1 MGKVSVLSGNEA
13 CVEGALAA
21 GVRFFAG
28 YPITPS
34 SPIAEMM
41 SVRLPRLGGK
51 FIQMEDEIASMNAII
66 GASLAGL
73 KVLGAT
79 SGPGFS
85 LKQESFGVAVL
96 MEVPCVM
103 IDVQRV
109 GPSTGMATL
118 PAQGDVMAARWG
130 THGDHPAI
138 VLAPSTVRECFDLT
152 VKAVNLAERLRTIVF
167 LLTDA
172 ILASLLERVELPDT
186 VEIVDRPRP
195 TVPPRQYKPY
205 AAGEDGVPEMA
216 DFGSGY
222 HWYASSNVHDENGY
236 LATSNHEVA
245 WALFQRLH
253 NKVWRHKEEVTFYST
268 EWLDDAEVAVFAYGS
283 TARSGRAAVRM
294 ARQRGIKAGF
304 VKTLTLWPFPGEV
317 VSQIAEKVGIIV
329 VPEMNMGQL
338 VEKVR
343 EVSCGRAKVISVA
356 RVDGRL
362 IPPEEILEAICEGV
376 NG

>member
-1 MGKVSVLSGNEA
+1 VL
-13 CVEGALAA
+13 GALAA

-34 SPIAEMM
+34 SSIAEMM
-41 SVRLPRLGGK
+41 SKRLPQVGGK
-51 FIQMEDEIASMNAII
+51 FIQMEDEIASINALI
-66 GASLAGL
+66 GASVAGL

-85 LKQESFGVAVL
+85 LKQESFGVSML

-118 PAQGDVMAARWG
+118 PAQGDVMASRWG
-130 THGDHPAI
+130 THGDHPVI
-138 VLAPSTVRECFDLT
+138 VLAASTVRECFELT
-152 VKAVNLAERLRTIVF
+152 VKAVNLAERFRTIVF
-167 LLTDA
+167 LLSDA
-172 ILASLLERVELPDT
+172 ILASLLERVELPDA
-186 VEIVDRPRP
+186 VETVDRPRP
-195 TVPPRQYKPY
+195 TVPPEQYKPY

-222 HWYASSNVHDENGY
+222 HWYASSNVHDENGH
-236 LATSNHEVA
+236 LATSKHDVA
-245 WALFQRLH
+245 WALFQRLQ
-253 NKVWRHKEEVTFYST
+253 NKVLRHKQELTFYTT
-268 EWLDDAEVAVFAYGS
+268 EWLDDAEVVVFGYGS
-283 TARSGRAAVRM
+283 TARSGRAAVKA
-294 ARQRGIKAGF
+294 AREKGIKAGF
-304 VKTLTLWPFPGEV
+304 VKTLTIWPFPDEL
-317 VSQIAEKVGIIV
+317 VSQIAEKAHTIV

-343 EVSCGRAKVISVA
+343 EVSCGRAEVISVA

-362 IPPEEILEAICEGV
+362 IPPGEILEAIAGGV
-376 NG
+376 DG

>member
-1 MGKVSVLSGNEA
+1 MSKVTVLSGNEA

-34 SPIAEMM
+34 SSIAEMM
-41 SVRLPRLGGK
+41 SMRLPRVGGK
-51 FIQMEDEIASMNAII
+51 FIQMEDEIASVNALF
-66 GASLAGL
+66 GASLTGL
-73 KVLGAT
+73 KVIGAT
-79 SGPGFS
+79 SGPGLS
-85 LKQESFGVAVL
+85 LKQESFGVAML
-96 MEVPCVM
+96 MEVPCAM

-109 GPSTGMATL
+109 GPSTGMATM

-130 THGDHPAI
+130 THGDHPII
-138 VLAPSTVRECFDLT
+138 VLAASTVRECFDLT
-152 VKAVNLAERLRTIVF
+152 VKAVNLAERFRTLVI

-172 ILASLLERVELPDT
+172 ILASLLEKVELPDT
-186 VEIVDRPRP
+186 VETVDRLRP
-195 TVPPRQYKPY
+195 TVPPEQYKPY

-222 HWYASSNVHDENGY
+222 HWYASSNVHDERGH

-253 NKVWRHKEEVTFYST
+253 NKVWKHREEFTFYST
-268 EWLDDAEVAVFAYGS
+268 EWLDDAEVVVFAYGS
-283 TARSGRAAVRM
+283 TARSARAAVKM
-294 ARQRGIKAGF
+294 ARQQGIKAGF
-304 VKTLTLWPFPGEV
+304 VKTLTIWPFPDEI
-317 VSQIAEKVGIIV
+317 VSQIADKARTII

-343 EVSCGRAKVISVA
+343 EVSCGRAEVISVA

-362 IPPEEILEAICEGV
+362 IPPQPILEAIREGI

>member
-1 MGKVSVLSGNEA
+1 MGKVSVFSGNEA

-21 GVRFFAG
+21 GVSFFAG

-34 SPIAEMM
+34 SSIAEMM
-41 SVRLPRLGGK
+41 SMRLPRLGGK
-51 FIQMEDEIASMNAII
+51 FIQMEDEIASMNALI
-66 GASLAGL
+66 GASLAGQ
-73 KVLGAT
+73 KVIGAT

-85 LKQESFGVAVL
+85 LKQETFGVAVL
-96 MEVPCVM
+96 MEVPCVV

-118 PAQGDVMAARWG
+118 PAQSDVMAARWG

-138 VLAPSTVRECFDLT
+138 VLAASTVRECFDLT
-152 VKAVNLAERLRTIVF
+152 VKAVNLAERFRTIVI

-172 ILASLLERVELPDT
+172 ILASLLERIELPDT
-186 VEIVDRPRP
+186 VETIDRPRP
-195 TVPPRQYKPY
+195 TVPPDQYKPY
-205 AAGEDGVPEMA
+205 AAGEDGVPEIA

-222 HWYASSNVHDENGY
+222 HWYASSNVHDEKGY
-236 LATSNHEVA
+236 MATDNHKVA

-253 NKVWRHKEEVTFYST
+253 NKILKHKEEVTFYST
-268 EWLDDAEVAVFAYGS
+268 EWLDDAELVVFAYGS
-283 TARSGRAAVRM
+283 TARSGRAAVKM
-294 ARQRGIKAGF
+294 AREKGIKAGF
-304 VKTLTLWPFPGEV
+304 VKTLTIWPFPDEI
-317 VSQIAEKVGIIV
+317 VSQIAEKAHTIV

-343 EVSCGRAKVISVA
+343 EVSCGRAEVKSVA

>member
-1 MGKVSVLSGNEA
+1 MGKVTVLSGNDA

-34 SPIAEMM
+34 STIAEMM
-41 SVRLPRLGGK
+41 SRRLPQVGGK
-51 FIQMEDEIASMNAII
+51 FLQMEDEIASVNALI
-66 GASLAGL
+66 GASLTGL
-73 KVLGAT
+73 KVIGAT

-85 LKQESFGVAVL
+85 LKQESFGVALL

-138 VLAPSTVRECFDLT
+138 VLTASSVAECFDLT
-152 VKAVNLAERLRTIVF
+152 VKAVNLAERFRTLVI

-172 ILASLLERVELPDT
+172 ILASLLEKVVLPDT
-186 VEIVDRPRP
+186 VETIDRPRT
-195 TVPPRQYKPY
+195 TVPPDQYKPY
-205 AAGEDGVPEMA
+205 AAGEDGVPPIA
-216 DFGSGY
+216 DFGKGY
-222 HWYASSNVHDENGY
+222 HWYASSNVHDEYGH

-245 WALFQRLH
+245 RALLQRLH
-253 NKVWRHKEEVTFYST
+253 DKVWKARKDFTYYTE
-268 EWLDDAEVAVFAYGS
+268 EWLDDADMVVLAYGS
-283 TARSGRAAVRM
+283 TARSARAAVKT
-294 ARQRGIKAGF
+294 ARQQGVKVGF
-304 VKTLTLWPFPGEV
+304 VKLMTLWPFPDWI
-317 VSQIAEKVGIIV
+317 VSKIAERAGTII

-343 EVSCGRAKVISVA
+343 EVSCGKTEVKSLA

-362 IPPEEILEAICEGV
+362 IPPQLILNTISEGI

>member
-1 MGKVSVLSGNEA
+1 MGKVRVLSGNEA

-34 SPIAEMM
+34 SSIAEMM

-51 FIQMEDEIASMNAII
+51 FIQMEDEIASMNALI
-66 GASLAGL
+66 GASLTGL

-85 LKQESFGVAVL
+85 LKQETFGVAIL
-96 MEVPCVM
+96 MEVPCVV

-130 THGDHPAI
+130 THGDHTAI
-138 VLAPSTVRECFDLT
+138 VFAPSTVRECFDLT
-152 VKAVNLAERLRTIVF
+152 VKAVNLAERFRTLVF
-167 LLTDA
+167 VLTDA

-186 VEIVDRPRP
+186 VEIIDRPRP
-195 TVPPRQYKPY
+195 TVPPDQYKPY
-205 AAGEDGVPEMA
+205 AAGEDGVPPMA

-222 HWYASSNVHDENGY
+222 HWYASSNVHDERGF
-236 LATSNHEVA
+236 LATDSHEVA
-245 WALFQRLH
+245 WALFQRLR
-253 NKVWRHKEEVTFYST
+253 NKVWKHKEEITFFST
-268 EWLDDAEVAVFAYGS
+268 DWLDDAEVVVFAYGS
-283 TARSGRAAVRM
+283 TARSARAAVKM
-294 ARQRGIKAGF
+294 AREKGIKAGF
-304 VKTLTLWPFPGEV
+304 VKAQTIWPFPDEL
-317 VSQIAEKVGIIV
+317 VSRVAEKVSAIV

-343 EVSCGRAKVISVA
+343 EVSCGRAEVKSVA

-362 IPPEEILEAICEGV
+362 IPPEEILEGIREAADG
-376 NG
+376 

>member
-294 ARQRGIKAGF
+294 ACQRGIKAGF

>member
-1 MGKVSVLSGNEA
+1 MGRVTVLSGNEA

-21 GVRFFAG
+21 GVSFFAG

-34 SPIAEMM
+34 SSIAEVM
-41 SVRLPRLGGK
+41 SVRLPQLGGK
-51 FIQMEDEIASMNAII
+51 FIQMEDEIASMNALI
-66 GASLAGL
+66 GASLTGV
-73 KVLGAT
+73 KVMGAT

-85 LKQESFGVAVL
+85 LKQETFGVAVL
-96 MEVPCVM
+96 MEVPCVV

-118 PAQGDVMAARWG
+118 PSQSDVMAARWG

-138 VLAPSTVRECFDLT
+138 VLAASTVRECFDLT
-152 VKAVNLAERLRTIVF
+152 VKAVNLAERFRTLVL

-186 VEIVDRPRP
+186 VETVDRPRP
-195 TVPPRQYKPY
+195 TVPPDQYKPY
-205 AAGEDGVPEMA
+205 AADKDGVPEMA

-236 LATSNHEVA
+236 LATDKHEVA

-253 NKVWRHKEEVTFYST
+253 NKVLKHKEEVTFYST
-268 EWLDDAEVAVFAYGS
+268 EWLDDAEVVVFAYGS
-283 TARSGRAAVRM
+283 TARSGRAAVKM
-294 ARQRGIKAGF
+294 AREKGIKAGF
-304 VKTLTLWPFPGEV
+304 VKTLTIWPFPDEIV
-317 VSQIAEKVGIIV
+317 LQIAEKAHTIV

-343 EVSCGRAKVISVA
+343 EVSCGRAEVKSVA

>member
-1 MGKVSVLSGNEA
+1 MSKVTVLSGNEA

-34 SPIAEMM
+34 SSIAEMM
-41 SVRLPRLGGK
+41 SMRLPRVGGK
-51 FIQMEDEIASMNAII
+51 FIQMEDEIASVNALI
-66 GASLAGL
+66 GASLTGL
-73 KVLGAT
+73 KVIGAT
-79 SGPGFS
+79 SGPGLS
-85 LKQESFGVAVL
+85 LKQESFGVAML

-109 GPSTGMATL
+109 GPSTGMATM

-130 THGDHPAI
+130 THGDHPII
-138 VLAPSTVRECFDLT
+138 VLAASTVRECFDLT
-152 VKAVNLAERLRTIVF
+152 VKVVNLAERFRTLVI

-172 ILASLLERVELPDT
+172 ILASLLEKVELPDT
-186 VEIVDRPRP
+186 VETVDRPRP
-195 TVPPRQYKPY
+195 TVPPEQYKPY

-222 HWYASSNVHDENGY
+222 HWYASSNVHDESGR

-253 NKVWRHKEEVTFYST
+253 NKVWKHREEFTFYST
-268 EWLDDAEVAVFAYGS
+268 EWLDDAEVVVFAYGS
-283 TARSGRAAVRM
+283 TARSARAAVKM
-294 ARQRGIKAGF
+294 ARQQGIKAGF
-304 VKTLTLWPFPGEV
+304 VKTLTIWPFPDEI
-317 VSQIAEKVGIIV
+317 VSQIADKARTII

-343 EVSCGRAKVISVA
+343 EVSCGKAEVISVA

-362 IPPEEILEAICEGV
+362 IPPQPILEAIREGV

>member
-1 MGKVSVLSGNEA
+1 MGRVTVLSGNEA

-21 GVRFFAG
+21 GVSFFAG

-34 SPIAEMM
+34 SSIAEVM
-41 SVRLPRLGGK
+41 SVRLPQLGGK
-51 FIQMEDEIASMNAII
+51 FIQMEDEIASMNALI
-66 GASLAGL
+66 GASLTGV
-73 KVLGAT
+73 KVMGAT

-85 LKQESFGVAVL
+85 LKQETFGVAVL
-96 MEVPCVM
+96 MEVPCVV

-118 PAQGDVMAARWG
+118 PSQSDVMAARWG

-138 VLAPSTVRECFDLT
+138 VLAASTVRECFDLT
-152 VKAVNLAERLRTIVF
+152 VKAVNLAERFRTIVI

-186 VEIVDRPRP
+186 VETVDRPRP
-195 TVPPRQYKPY
+195 TVPPDQYKPY
-205 AAGEDGVPEMA
+205 AADKDGVPEMA

-236 LATSNHEVA
+236 LATDKHEVA

-253 NKVWRHKEEVTFYST
+253 NKVLKHKEEVTFYST
-268 EWLDDAEVAVFAYGS
+268 EWLDDAEVVVFAYGS
-283 TARSGRAAVRM
+283 TARSGRAAVKM
-294 ARQRGIKAGF
+294 AREKGIKAGF
-304 VKTLTLWPFPGEV
+304 VKTLTIWPFPDEIV
-317 VSQIAEKVGIIV
+317 LQIAEKAHTIV

-343 EVSCGRAKVISVA
+343 EVSCGRAEVKSVA

>member
-1 MGKVSVLSGNEA
+1 MGKVRVLSGNEA

-34 SPIAEMM
+34 SSIAEMM
-41 SVRLPRLGGK
+41 SARLPRLGGK

-66 GASLAGL
+66 GASLTGL

-85 LKQESFGVAVL
+85 LKQETFGVAML
-96 MEVPCVM
+96 MEVPCVV

-130 THGDHPAI
+130 THGDHPVI

-152 VKAVNLAERLRTIVF
+152 VKAVNLAERLRTLVF
-167 LLTDA
+167 VLTDA

-186 VEIVDRPRP
+186 VETIDRPRP
-195 TVPPRQYKPY
+195 TVSPEQYKPY
-205 AAGEDGVPEMA
+205 AAGEDGVPPIA

-222 HWYASSNVHDENGY
+222 HWYASSNVHDEKGF
-236 LATSNHEVA
+236 LATDKHEVA
-245 WALFQRLH
+245 WALFQRLRD
-253 NKVWRHKEEVTFYST
+253 KVWKNREEITFYST
-268 EWLDDAEVAVFAYGS
+268 EWLDNAEVVVFAYGS
-283 TARSGRAAVRM
+283 TARSARAAVKM
-294 ARQRGIKAGF
+294 AREKGIKAGF
-304 VKTLTLWPFPGEV
+304 VKTQTIWPFPDEI
-317 VSQIAEKVGIIV
+317 VSKIAEKVRAIV

-343 EVSCGRAKVISVA
+343 EISCGRAEVKSIA

-362 IPPEEILEAICEGV
+362 IPPEEILEGIGEAA

>member
-1 MGKVSVLSGNEA
+1 MGRVTVLSGNEA

-21 GVRFFAG
+21 GVSFFAG

-34 SPIAEMM
+34 SSIAEVM
-41 SVRLPRLGGK
+41 SVRLPQLGGK
-51 FIQMEDEIASMNAII
+51 FIQMEDEIASMNALI
-66 GASLAGL
+66 GASLTGV
-73 KVLGAT
+73 KVMGAT

-85 LKQESFGVAVL
+85 LKQETFGVAVL
-96 MEVPCVM
+96 MEVPCVV

-118 PAQGDVMAARWG
+118 PSQSDVMAARWG

-138 VLAPSTVRECFDLT
+138 VLAASTVRECFDLT
-152 VKAVNLAERLRTIVF
+152 VKAVNLAERFRTIVI

-186 VEIVDRPRP
+186 VETVDRPRP
-195 TVPPRQYKPY
+195 TVPPDQYKPY
-205 AAGEDGVPEMA
+205 AADKDGVPEMA

-236 LATSNHEVA
+236 LATDKHEVA

-253 NKVWRHKEEVTFYST
+253 NKVLKHKEEVTFYST
-268 EWLDDAEVAVFAYGS
+268 EWLGDAEVVVFAYGS
-283 TARSGRAAVRM
+283 TARSGRAAVKM
-294 ARQRGIKAGF
+294 AREKGIKAGF
-304 VKTLTLWPFPGEV
+304 VKTLTIWPFPDEIV
-317 VSQIAEKVGIIV
+317 LQIAEKAHTIV

-343 EVSCGRAKVISVA
+343 EVSCGRAEVKSVA

-362 IPPEEILEAICEGV
+362 IPPEEILEAIYEGV

>member
-1 MGKVSVLSGNEA
+1 MGRVSVLSGNEA
-13 CVEGALAA
+13 CVLGALAA

-34 SPIAEMM
+34 SSIAEMM
-41 SVRLPRLGGK
+41 SKRLPQVGGK
-51 FIQMEDEIASMNAII
+51 FIQMEDEIASMNALI
-66 GASLAGL
+66 GASVAGL

-85 LKQESFGVAVL
+85 LKQESFGVNIL

-118 PAQGDVMAARWG
+118 PAQGDIMASRWG
-130 THGDHPAI
+130 THGDHPVI
-138 VLAPSTVRECFDLT
+138 VLAASTVRECFELT
-152 VKAVNLAERLRTIVF
+152 VKAVNLAERFRTIVF
-167 LLTDA
+167 LLSDA
-172 ILASLLERVELPDT
+172 ILASLLERVELPDA
-186 VEIVDRPRP
+186 VETVDRPRP
-195 TVPPRQYKPY
+195 TVPPEQYKPY

-222 HWYASSNVHDENGY
+222 HWYASSNVHDENGH
-236 LATSNHEVA
+236 LATSKNDVA
-245 WALFQRLH
+245 WALFQRLQ
-253 NKVWRHKEEVTFYST
+253 NKVLRHKQELTFYTT
-268 EWLDDAEVAVFAYGS
+268 EWLDDAEVVVFGYGT
-283 TARSGRAAVRM
+283 TARSGRAAVKA
-294 ARQRGIKAGF
+294 AREKGIKAGF
-304 VKTLTLWPFPGEV
+304 AKTLTIWPFPDEL
-317 VSQIAEKVGIIV
+317 VSQIAEKARTIV

-343 EVSCGRAKVISVA
+343 EVSCGRAEVISVA

-362 IPPEEILEAICEGV
+362 IPPGEILEAIAGGV
-376 NG
+376 DG

>member
-1 MGKVSVLSGNEA
+1 MGRVTVLSGNEA

-21 GVRFFAG
+21 GVSFFAG

-34 SPIAEMM
+34 SSIAEVM
-41 SVRLPRLGGK
+41 SVRLPQLGGK
-51 FIQMEDEIASMNAII
+51 FIQMEDEIASMNALI
-66 GASLAGL
+66 GASLTGV
-73 KVLGAT
+73 KVMGAT

-85 LKQESFGVAVL
+85 LKQETFGVAVL
-96 MEVPCVM
+96 MEVPCVV

-118 PAQGDVMAARWG
+118 PSQSDVMAARWG

-138 VLAPSTVRECFDLT
+138 VLAASTVRECFDLT
-152 VKAVNLAERLRTIVF
+152 VKAVNLAERFRTIVI

-186 VEIVDRPRP
+186 VETIDRPRP
-195 TVPPRQYKPY
+195 TVPPDQYKPY
-205 AAGEDGVPEMA
+205 AAGEDGVPEIA

-236 LATSNHEVA
+236 LATDKHEVA

-253 NKVWRHKEEVTFYST
+253 NKVLKHKEEVTFYST
-268 EWLDDAEVAVFAYGS
+268 EWLDDAEVVVFAYGS
-283 TARSGRAAVRM
+283 TARSGRAAVKM
-294 ARQRGIKAGF
+294 AREKGIKAGF
-304 VKTLTLWPFPGEV
+304 VKTLTIWPFPDEI
-317 VSQIAEKVGIIV
+317 VSQIAKKAHTIV

-343 EVSCGRAKVISVA
+343 EVSCGRAEVKSVA

-362 IPPEEILEAICEGV
+362 IPPEEILEALCEGV

>member
-1 MGKVSVLSGNEA
+1 MGKVTVLSGNEA

-34 SPIAEMM
+34 SSIAEMM
-41 SVRLPRLGGK
+41 SRRLPLVGGK
-51 FIQMEDEIASMNAII
+51 FIQMEDEIASVNTII
-66 GASLAGL
+66 GASLTGL

-85 LKQESFGVAVL
+85 LKQESFGVAML

-138 VLAPSTVRECFDLT
+138 VLAASTVRECFDLT
-152 VKAVNLAERLRTIVF
+152 VKAVNLAERFRTIVF

-186 VEIVDRPRP
+186 VETIDRPRP
-195 TVPPRQYKPY
+195 TVPPGQYKPY
-205 AAGEDGVPEMA
+205 AADEDGVPAMA

-222 HWYASSNVHDENGY
+222 HWYASSNVHDENGR

-253 NKVWRHKEEVTFYST
+253 NKVWKHKEEVTFYST
-268 EWLDDAEVAVFAYGS
+268 EWLDDAEVVVFAYGS
-283 TARSGRAAVRM
+283 TARSGRAAVKM
-294 ARQRGIKAGF
+294 ARQQGIKAGF
-304 VKTLTLWPFPGEV
+304 AKTLTIWPFPDELI
-317 VSQIAEKVGIIV
+317 SQIVDRAHTIV

-362 IPPEEILEAICEGV
+362 IPPEEILKGIGESV

>member
-1 MGKVSVLSGNEA
+1 MGRVSVLSGNEA
-13 CVEGALAA
+13 CVLGALAA

-34 SPIAEMM
+34 SSIAEMM
-41 SVRLPRLGGK
+41 SKRLPQVGGK
-51 FIQMEDEIASMNAII
+51 FIQMEDEIASMNALI
-66 GASLAGL
+66 GASVAGL

-85 LKQESFGVAVL
+85 LKQESFGVNIL

-118 PAQGDVMAARWG
+118 PAQGDVMASRWG
-130 THGDHPAI
+130 THGDHPVI
-138 VLAPSTVRECFDLT
+138 VLAASTVRECFELT
-152 VKAVNLAERLRTIVF
+152 VKAVNLAERFRTIVF
-167 LLTDA
+167 LLSDA
-172 ILASLLERVELPDT
+172 ILASLLEKVELPDV
-186 VEIVDRPRP
+186 VETVDRPRP
-195 TVPPRQYKPY
+195 TVPPEQYKPY

-222 HWYASSNVHDENGY
+222 HWYASSNVHDENGR
-236 LATSNHEVA
+236 LATSKNDVA

-253 NKVWRHKEEVTFYST
+253 NKISKHKQEVTFYTT
-268 EWLDDAEVAVFAYGS
+268 EWLDDAEVVVFGYGS
-283 TARSGRAAVRM
+283 TARSGRAAVKA
-294 ARQRGIKAGF
+294 AREKGIKAGF
-304 VKTLTLWPFPGEV
+304 VKTLTIWPFPDEL
-317 VSQIAEKVGIIV
+317 VSQIAEKARTIV

-343 EVSCGRAKVISVA
+343 EVSCGRAEVISVA

-362 IPPEEILEAICEGV
+362 IPPGEILEAIAGGV
-376 NG
+376 DG

>member
-1 MGKVSVLSGNEA
+1 MGRVTVLSGNEA

-21 GVRFFAG
+21 GVSFFAG

-34 SPIAEMM
+34 SSIAEVM
-41 SVRLPRLGGK
+41 SVRLPQLGGK
-51 FIQMEDEIASMNAII
+51 FIQMEDEIASMNALI
-66 GASLAGL
+66 GASLTGV
-73 KVLGAT
+73 KVMGAT

-85 LKQESFGVAVL
+85 LKQETFGVAVL
-96 MEVPCVM
+96 MEVPCVV

-130 THGDHPAI
+130 THGDHTAI
-138 VLAPSTVRECFDLT
+138 VLAASTVRECFDLT
-152 VKAVNLAERLRTIVF
+152 VKAVNLAERFRTIVI

-186 VEIVDRPRP
+186 VETVDRPRP
-195 TVPPRQYKPY
+195 TVPPDQYKPY

-222 HWYASSNVHDENGY
+222 HWYASSNVHDERGS
-236 LATSNHEVA
+236 LATDKPAVA

-253 NKVWRHKEEVTFYST
+253 NKILRHKEEVTFYST
-268 EWLDDAEVAVFAYGS
+268 EWLGDAEVVVFAYGS
-283 TARSGRAAVRM
+283 TARSGRAAVKM
-294 ARQRGIKAGF
+294 AREKGIKAGF
-304 VKTLTLWPFPGEV
+304 VKTLTLWPFPDEI
-317 VSQIAEKVGIIV
+317 VSQIAEKAHTIV

-343 EVSCGRAKVISVA
+343 EVSCGRAEVKSVA

>member
-1 MGKVSVLSGNEA
+1 MV
-13 CVEGALAA
+13 
-21 GVRFFAG
+21 
-28 YPITPS
+28 
-34 SPIAEMM
+34 
-41 SVRLPRLGGK
+41 
-51 FIQMEDEIASMNAII
+51 
-66 GASLAGL
+66 
-73 KVLGAT
+73 
-79 SGPGFS
+79 
-85 LKQESFGVAVL
+85 
-96 MEVPCVM
+96 

-118 PAQGDVMAARWG
+118 PSQSDVMAARWG

-138 VLAPSTVRECFDLT
+138 VLAASTVRECFDLT
-152 VKAVNLAERLRTIVF
+152 VKAVNLAERFRTIVI

-186 VEIVDRPRP
+186 VETVDRPRP
-195 TVPPRQYKPY
+195 TVPPDQYKPY
-205 AAGEDGVPEMA
+205 AADKDGVPEMA

-236 LATSNHEVA
+236 LATDKHEVA

-253 NKVWRHKEEVTFYST
+253 NKVLKHKEEVTFYST
-268 EWLDDAEVAVFAYGS
+268 EWLDNAEVVVFAYGS
-283 TARSGRAAVRM
+283 TARSGRAAVKV
-294 ARQRGIKAGF
+294 AREKGIRAGF
-304 VKTLTLWPFPGEV
+304 VKTLTIWPFPDEI
-317 VSQIAEKVGIIV
+317 VSQIAEKAHTIV

-343 EVSCGRAKVISVA
+343 EVSCGRAEVKSVA

-362 IPPEEILEAICEGV
+362 IPPEEILEAIYEGV